1 MRCSKTWATAS
12 GSLSSPS
19 PRARAA
25 LRSLLPFYWD
35 WSTNLYLEN
44 AAGNTLRTLPLGLSL
59 PELLPGQEQTVSVT
73 LEGVRLS
80 LSGKNGGQ
88 KLTLGIVDPM
98 TGRDAVR
105 FAMKTKIRNG
115 RAVLI

>member
-1 MRCSKTWATAS
+1 MTETRRSTGTGARTCIWKTRQ
-12 GSLSSPS
+12 GIP
-19 PRARAA
+19 
-25 LRSLLPFYWD
+25 
-35 WSTNLYLEN
+35 
-44 AAGNTLRTLPLGLSL
+44 LRTLPLGLSL

-88 KLTLGIVDPM
+88 RLTLGIVDPM

>member
-1 MRCSKTWATAS
+1 MTIRNDGNA
-12 GSLSSPS
+12 
-19 PRARAA
+19 
-25 LRSLLPFYWD
+25 PFYWD
-35 WSTNLYLEN
+35 WSTNLYLED

-73 LEGVRLS
+73 LEGARLS

-88 KLTLGIVDPM
+88 RLTLGIVDPM